1 MYSTKPLSV
10 FKSNQEASSWPPP
23 PLGQNSGYLVVQGAG
38 EDENDDE
45 TCCWRWGQCGESRNR
60 VLTVQ
65 YSQSQSTGKS
75 TSYHGKRTSR
85 STAYHSE
92 STSYTEEVVFVPV
105 PDQPLSSNR
114 YYAVIASGKHKGL
127 VRACSREEDMS
138 ACCFCRCI
146 KDVKPRP
153 FDPTDIYQQM
163 EVVRRRRGQFTAK
176 AVAPDGFP
184 SYLYRQK
191 YWTVQATKPKSFAL
205 ALGDAPGLNAAQ
217 RSRVLDSASPITPT
231 TVGRWYCPFY
241 LVKEDGVSPS
251 AQMDRAAFYEVVLEQ
266 RWEPVHDG
274 TKLSSKTALIGGNL
288 EARLDVPSRSRQSD
302 GYVWVRAAAGQR
314 VGVCASVWEKMLW
327 EEYRGGWVDEEEEAG
342 KVTMAGEL
350 VLAERFVVKRTD
362 GSAAV
367 AFDFVHLNKVRGKQV

>member
-38 EDENDDE
+38 EDENDDA
-45 TCCWRWGQCGESRNR
+45 TCCWRWGQCGESRVRDLPFPQNR

-65 YSQSQSTGKS
+65 YSQSTGE
-75 TSYHGKRTSR
+75 
-85 STAYHSE
+85 STAYYAE
-92 STSYTEEVVFVPV
+92 KVVFVPV

-217 RSRVLDSASPITPT
+217 RSRVLDSASPITPATMAPT

-241 LVKEDGVSPS
+241 LFKEDGVSPS

-288 EARLDVPSRSRQSD
+288 EARLDVPSRSRQGD
-302 GYVWVRAAAGQR
+302 GYVWVRAAAAQR

-327 EEYRGGWVDEEEEAG
+327 EEYRGGWVDEENEAG
-342 KVTMAGEL
+342 MVTGGSVL
-350 VLAERFVVKRTD
+350 VERFAVKRTD
-362 GSAAV
+362 GSVVV
-367 AFDFVHLNKVRGKQV
+367 AFDFVHLLTRSG